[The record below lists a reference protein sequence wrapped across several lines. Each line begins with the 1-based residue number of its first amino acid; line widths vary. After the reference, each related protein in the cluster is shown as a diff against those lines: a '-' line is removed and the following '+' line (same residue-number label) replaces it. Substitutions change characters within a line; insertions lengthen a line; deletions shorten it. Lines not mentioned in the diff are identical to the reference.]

1 MRREGGG
8 DLFVGSLSM
17 GGRFGRARPFCAPA
31 MECEFDR
38 GKGRGNRRD
47 GGGGVSLAQ
56 DFEGQFLNSK

>member
-1 MRREGGG
+1 
-8 DLFVGSLSM
+8 M

-47 GGGGVSLAQ
+47 GGGEFPSLKILK
-56 DFEGQFLNSK
+56 DSF